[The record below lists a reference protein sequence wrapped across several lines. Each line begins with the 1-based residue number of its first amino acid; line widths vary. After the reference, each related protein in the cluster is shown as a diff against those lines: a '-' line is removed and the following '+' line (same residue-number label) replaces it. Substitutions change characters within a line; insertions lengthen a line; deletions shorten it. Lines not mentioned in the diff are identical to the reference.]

1 VAQANVVLIVIDDM
15 GWRDLSCSGST
26 FYETPNIDA
35 LAAEG
40 YRFTDAYASAP
51 VCSPTRASIL
61 TGQYPARVGLTNFL
75 VGHGRG
81 RLIEPDYAEQ
91 FPTGHTTLAEAMR
104 REGYATWHVGKWHL
118 GGAGSLPEER
128 GFEVNRAGCKWGM
141 PKNGFFSPWGIP
153 NFPDGADREYLTDRL
168 TDEAIDL
175 IRKRDGRP
183 FYLNMSYY
191 SVHVPIQAKQKTI
204 DYFRR
209 KARDL
214 GLDRQA
220 ALEVGEHFPVE
231 HKKHMR
237 IIRRRIQSDPAY
249 AAMIADLDENIGR
262 LLQALRDEGL
272 DQDTNIVFTSDN
284 GGLSTAES
292 SPTCNLPL
300 AEGKGWMY
308 EGGNRVPL
316 ILRPAASPI
325 AGETRTGE
333 PGNSVAREIT
343 VPSSSPD
350 LYPTI
355 LELCGLPARPEQHRD
370 GASLVPSL
378 GVGTAHEGYGNA
390 ATRDAIFWHFPHY
403 GNQGG
408 TPGGSVRAGR
418 YKLVEFYEDGRALL
432 FDLVDDPGETRD
444 ISAQEPERAAELSR
458 RLEQWR
464 REVGAAMPEPNPDF
478 IPWI

>member
-1 VAQANVVLIVIDDM
+1 M

-91 FPTGHTTLAEAMR
+91 FPPGHATLAEAMR
-104 REGYATWHVGKWHL
+104 QEGYATWHVGKWHL

-128 GFEVNRAGCKWGM
+128 GFEVNRAGCEWGL

-153 NFPDGADREYLTDRL
+153 NFPDGEEREYLTDRL
-168 TDEAIDL
+168 TSEAIDL
-175 IRKRDGRP
+175 IRTRGDRP
-183 FYLNMSYY
+183 FYLNMWYY
-191 SVHVPIQAKQKTI
+191 SVHIPIQAKEEAVA
-204 DYFRR
+204 YFRE
-209 KARDL
+209 KAKRL
-214 GLDRQA
+214 GLDKLP

-231 HKKHMR
+231 HKKILR
-237 IIRRRIQSDPAY
+237 VIRRKIQSDPAY
-249 AAMIADLDENIGR
+249 AAMISHLDENIGR
-262 LLQALRDEGL
+262 LLEVLREEGI
-272 DQDTNIVFTSDN
+272 DRDTHVIFTSDN
-284 GGLSTAES
+284 GGLSTSES
-292 SPTCNLPL
+292 SPTSNLPL

-316 ILRPAASPI
+316 IVRPAAGGS
-325 AGETRTGE
+325 
-333 PGNSVAREIT
+333 ARARQGEIT

-355 LELCGLPARPEQHRD
+355 LELCDLPARPRQHVD
-370 GASLVPSL
+370 GASLVPSMRSA
-378 GVGTAHEGYGNA
+378 GEGAESPSPAPESGSGGAPRDYGDA
-390 ATRDAIFWHFPHY
+390 AARDALFWHFPHY

-408 TPGGSVRAGR
+408 TPSGSVRAGR
-418 YKLVEFYEDGRALL
+418 YKLVEFYEDGRTLL
-432 FDLVDDPGETRD
+432 FDLVDDPGESRD
-444 ISAQEPERAAELSR
+444 ISAQEPERSAELAR
-458 RLEQWR
+458 RLAEWR
-464 REVGAAMPEPNPDF
+464 NEVGASMPEPNPDF
-478 IPWI
+478 IPWS